1 MIRMIPLVILLAAFL
16 LPLAAAGAVPPGL
29 DGSLVEQTLCPP
41 NRVSY
46 ERWLRGTER
55 GYRQE
60 VAEARRAGVAMQP
73 FEAVAPRLLSRE
85 EYEHRRAYEGFE
97 CRRLTY
103 WSDGLRVTAYLWK
116 PKDATGSAGAAGKK
130 LPLILYL
137 RGGNRDFGELWPWE
151 QEGFYSYVS
160 QGYAVL
166 ATQYRGVDGGDF
178 GATGDEFG
186 GAELHDVLNLIPLAR
201 TLGFLDPDNVFLLG
215 ESRGGMETYLAL
227 KSGIAANA
235 AAVVSG
241 EADLAASG
249 KSRPEM
255 LGVYRELIPGF
266 ARHAPELLR
275 ARSVVDW
282 PEKID
287 APVLI
292 LHGTADWRTS
302 PRDNALAV
310 ADKLQALGKTYS
322 LTLYAGDSHGLPY
335 DWRDRDQRILDWFRR
350 FRK

>member
-1 MIRMIPLVILLAAFL
+1 MIRPVILLAAFL
-16 LPLAAAGAVPPGL
+16 LPLASASPQPPRP
-29 DGSLVEQTLCPP
+29 DGTLVEQTLCPP
-41 NRVSY
+41 NHVSY

-60 VAEARRAGVAMQP
+60 VAEARRAGIAMQP

-85 EYEHRRAYEGFE
+85 EYEQRRAYAGFE

-103 WSDGLRVTAYLWK
+103 LSDGLRVTAFLWK
-116 PKDATGSAGAAGKK
+116 PKDTAGNAGRK

-137 RGGNRDFGELWPWE
+137 RGGNRDFGQLWPWE

-186 GAELHDVLNLIPLAR
+186 GAEVHDVLNLIPLAR
-201 TLGFLDPDNVFLLG
+201 ALGFLDPANVFLLG

-227 KSGIAANA
+227 KSGLAVNA

-241 EADLAASG
+241 EADLAAGG

-266 ARHAPELLR
+266 AQHGPEMLR

-302 PRDNALAV
+302 PRDDALAV

-335 DWRDRDQRILDWFRR
+335 DWRDRDRRILEWFQR

>member
-1 MIRMIPLVILLAAFL
+1 MIRPVILLAAFFF
-16 LPLAAAGAVPPGL
+16 PMASASPQPPGR
-29 DGSLVEQTLCPP
+29 DGTLVEQTLCPP

-60 VAEARRAGVAMQP
+60 VAEARRIGVAMQP
-73 FEAVAPRLLSRE
+73 FDAVAPRLLTRE

-103 WSDGLRVTAYLWK
+103 WSDGLRVTGFLWK
-116 PKDATGSAGAAGKK
+116 PQDTAGKK
-130 LPLILYL
+130 LPLVLYL
-137 RGGNRDFGELWPWE
+137 RGGNRDFGQLWPWE

-178 GATGDEFG
+178 GVTGDEFG
-186 GAELHDVLNLIPLAR
+186 GAEVHDVLNLIPLAR
-201 TLGFLDPDNVFLLG
+201 ALGSLDLDNVFLLG
-215 ESRGGMETYLAL
+215 ES
-227 KSGIAANA
+227 
-235 AAVVSG
+235 
-241 EADLAASG
+241 DLGASG

-266 ARHAPELLR
+266 AQHGPELLR

-282 PEKID
+282 PEKIN

-335 DWRDRDQRILDWFRR
+335 DWRDRDRRILDWFQR
-350 FRK
+350 FHK